1 LRVPRRSIAHNQ
13 KENKKEG
20 KEETTVEK
28 KTATPKPSSGRLPMH
43 KRKTVRDDLKKLW
56 PDQQNCSVAPR
67 TKRGKRHERG
77 IDPDSEKQKS
87 RIDC

>member
-1 LRVPRRSIAHNQ
+1 
-13 KENKKEG
+13 
-20 KEETTVEK
+20 
-28 KTATPKPSSGRLPMH
+28 MH

-87 RIDC
+87 RTDC